1 MVVEK
6 VALCITHYNRVD
18 MLFKSFEKVYGDP
31 RISRIY
37 ISDDHSDTAAWHALT
52 ARVGDLNNSEVAK
65 TKHIILANRRGE
77 NIGCY
82 QNKSAALRM
91 TTQYGGTPP
100 DYAILLDSDNV
111 IDTSYLDALFR
122 VPEEYWDVK
131 TILAPEFAR
140 PAFRYHQ
147 FAASYFDKNTIK
159 QHIPDMKR
167 TQFDCLINCA
177 NYVVPVKEYLRVF
190 DPDFNPW
197 TCDTVYQL
205 YNWLKAGNGMYVV
218 PGMQYDHLIHDGS
231 HYKEHVHKVPGLFE
245 EITQKIMKL

>member
-6 VALCITHYNRVD
+6 VALCITTFERVD
-18 MLFKSFEKVYGDP
+18 LLLASFEKVKNDD
-31 RISRIY
+31 RISKI
-37 ISDDHSDTAAWHALT
+37 IIVDDA
-52 ARVGDLNNSEVAK
+52 SEPHYV
-65 TKHIILANRRGE
+65 TKILQKVYGVDKIIFFTRQD

-82 QNKSAALRM
+82 HNKANVLKMADLH
-91 TTQYGGTPP
+91 GH

-122 VPEEYWDVK
+122 VPDVYWDGK
-131 TILAPEFAR
+131 TILAPDFAR
-140 PAFRYHQ
+140 PHFDYRMFSAMFLDKYDIKYHI
-147 FAASYFDKNTIK
+147 ADMRNT
-159 QHIPDMKR
+159 R
-167 TQFDCLINCA
+167 FDCLINCA

-245 EITQKIMKL
+245 KITQDIMKL

>member
-18 MLFKSFEKVYGDP
+18 MVMKSFEKVYGDP

-37 ISDDHSDTAAWHALT
+37 ISDDRSDTAAWHALT
-52 ARVGDLNNSEVAK
+52 ARIGKLNNSDVAK
-65 TKHIILANRRGE
+65 NQHIILVDRHAYNV
-77 NIGCY
+77 GCY
-82 QNKSAALRM
+82 HNKAKALRM
-91 TTQYGGTPP
+91 SVGWESE
-100 DYAILLDSDNV
+100 YAILLDSDNV

-122 VPEEYWDVK
+122 VPEEYLDGK

-140 PAFRYHQ
+140 PAFNYQR
-147 FAASYFDKNTIK
+147 FAAAYFDKDSIK
-159 QHIPDMKR
+159 QHIPNMHR

-231 HYKEHVHKVPGLFE
+231 HYKEHNEKVPGLFK
-245 EITQKIMKL
+245 EITNKIMQL

>member
-18 MLFKSFEKVYGDP
+18 MVMKSFEKVANDH
-31 RISRIY
+31 RISAIIIY
-37 ISDDHSDTAAWHALT
+37 DDNSDNEPYNELF
-52 ARVGDLNNSEVAK
+52 ARTLYMDNVYLFAGRYNV
-65 TKHIILANRRGE
+65 
-77 NIGCY
+77 GCY
-82 QNKSAALRM
+82 HNKAQAIREADLLNDS
-91 TTQYGGTPP
+91 Q
-100 DYAILLDSDNV
+100 YAILLDSDNV

-122 VPEEYWDVK
+122 VPPEYWDGK
-131 TILAPEFAR
+131 TILAPDFAR
-140 PAFRYHQ
+140 PHFNYTQ
-147 FAASYFDKNTIK
+147 FAAYFLDKNTIK
-159 QHIPDMKR
+159 HHIPQMSR
-167 TQFDCLINCA
+167 TRFDCLINCA

-231 HYKEHVHKVPGLFE
+231 HYKEHNDKVPGLFK
-245 EITQKIMKL
+245 EITNKIMQL

>member
-6 VALCITHYNRVD
+6 VALCITNYNRYEL
-18 MLFKSFEKVYGDP
+18 LFKSFEKVWDDP
-31 RISRIY
+31 RLSTIH
-37 ISDDHSDTAAWHALT
+37 ISDDHSDESIWHQIT
-52 ARVGDLNNSEVAK
+52 DRVAYLNK
-65 TKHIILANRRGE
+65 KANNTLIWAHRLGK
-77 NIGCY
+77 NVGCY
-82 QNKSAALRM
+82 HNKAIVLGVNI
-91 TTQYGGTPP
+91 TE

-111 IDTSYLDALFR
+111 IDPSYLDALFR
-122 VPEEYWDVK
+122 VPPEYWDGK

-140 PAFRYHQ
+140 PAFNYQR
-147 FAASYFDKNTIK
+147 FAAAYFDKDSIK
-159 QHIPDMKR
+159 QHIPTMAS

-231 HYKEHVHKVPGLFE
+231 HYKEHNEKVPGLFK
-245 EITQKIMKL
+245 EITNKIMQL

>member
-6 VALCITHYNRVD
+6 VTLCITTYNRWE
-18 MLFKSFEKVYGDP
+18 LLLNSFSKVVNDD
-31 RISRIY
+31 RIAEVI
-37 ISDDHSDTAAWHALT
+37 ISDDHSYGLCADAVGNLPYMDYTFGEKARNKFRTYSNQSNLGCYHNKAVAL
-52 ARVGDLNNSEVAK
+52 GYAK
-65 TKHIILANRRGE
+65 TE
-77 NIGCY
+77 
-82 QNKSAALRM
+82 
-91 TTQYGGTPP
+91 
-100 DYAILLDSDNV
+100 YAILLDSDNV

-122 VPEEYWDVK
+122 VPEEYWDGK

-140 PAFRYHQ
+140 PAFKYHQ
-147 FAASYFDKNTIK
+147 FAAAYFDKDSIK
-159 QHIPDMKR
+159 QHIPTMAR

-231 HYKEHVHKVPGLFE
+231 HYKEHNEKVPGLFK
-245 EITQKIMKL
+245 EITNKIMQL

>member
-1 MVVEK
+1 MVGIEQ
-6 VALCITHYNRVD
+6 VAICITNYNRYEL
-18 MLFKSFEKVYGDP
+18 LFRSFEKVLHDP
-31 RISRIY
+31 RISRIV
-37 ISDDHSDTAAWHALT
+37 ISDDCSDFECVSNIAM
-52 ARVGDLNNSEVAK
+52 RIGDMVS
-65 TKHIILANRRGE
+65 RGIKKVDVVSH
-77 NIGCY
+77 NVNVGCY
-82 QNKSAALRM
+82 HNKAKVLSLV
-91 TTQYGGTPP
+91 GEE
-100 DYAILLDSDNV
+100 YAILLDSDNV

-122 VPEEYWDVK
+122 VPEMYLDGH
-131 TILAPEFAR
+131 TILAPDFAR
-140 PAFRYHQ
+140 PHFKYTQ
-147 FAASYFDKNTIK
+147 FSGTYLDSGTIK
-159 QHIPDMKR
+159 QHIPTMAR

-205 YNWLKAGNGMYVV
+205 YNWLKTGNGMYVV

>member
-18 MLFKSFEKVYGDP
+18 LLFKSFEKVLDDP

-37 ISDDHSDTAAWHALT
+37 IQDDCSDENTWNELVD
-52 ARVGDLNNSEVAK
+52 RVNSRNGLYTNHHV
-65 TKHIILANRRGE
+65 IILSRNQR
-77 NIGCY
+77 NLGCY
-82 QNKSAALRM
+82 HNKAASLYLAIPEGR
-91 TTQYGGTPP
+91 
-100 DYAILLDSDNV
+100 AILLDSDNV
-111 IDTSYLDALFR
+111 IDTKYLDALFR
-122 VPEEYWDVK
+122 VPPEYWNSN
-131 TILAPEFAR
+131 TILAPDFAR
-140 PAFRYHQ
+140 PHFNYAPFS
-147 FAASYFDKNTIK
+147 ASYFDKDSIK
-159 QHIPDMKR
+159 KHIPTMSQTR
-167 TQFDCLINCA
+167 FDCLINCA

>member
-1 MVVEK
+1 MVVDK
-6 VALCITHYNRVD
+6 VSLCITTYNRVSLL
-18 MLFKSFEKVYGDP
+18 MKSFDKVFNDP
-31 RISRIY
+31 RIGEIIICDDASNDDVKRQLWMIC
-37 ISDDHSDTAAWHALT
+37 SDLVDKPLSL
-52 ARVGDLNNSEVAK
+52 LSNK
-65 TKHIILANRRGE
+65 E
-77 NIGCY
+77 NLGCY
-82 QNKSAALRM
+82 HNKAKALS
-91 TTQYGGTPP
+91 YAKY

-122 VPEEYWDVK
+122 VPENYWDGK

-159 QHIPDMKR
+159 QHIPTMQR

-205 YNWLKAGNGMYVV
+205 YNWLKADNGMYVV

>member
-6 VALCITHYNRVD
+6 VALCITNYNRFEL
-18 MLFKSFEKVYGDP
+18 LFKSFEKVMTDK
-31 RISRIY
+31 RISKIF
-37 ISDDHSDTAAWHALT
+37 ISDDCSDREIMERVYEKALWLD
-52 ARVGDLNNSEVAK
+52 GNIESNYIIPAK
-65 TKHIILANRRGE
+65 TPK

-82 QNKSAALRM
+82 HNKAHALELADSH
-91 TTQYGGTPP
+91 GC

-122 VPEEYWDVK
+122 VPEEYWDGK
-131 TILAPEFAR
+131 TILAPDFAR
-140 PAFRYHQ
+140 PAFNYQR
-147 FAASYFDKNTIK
+147 FAASYFDKDSIK
-159 QHIPDMKR
+159 QHIPNMHR

-231 HYKEHVHKVPGLFE
+231 HYKEHNEKVPGLFK
-245 EITQKIMKL
+245 EITNKIMQL

>member
-18 MLFKSFEKVYGDP
+18 MVMRSFEKVADDP
-31 RISRIY
+31 RISAIIIY
-37 ISDDHSDTAAWHALT
+37 DDNSDKEAYN
-52 ARVGDLNNSEVAK
+52 DLFVRTLYMDNVYLFAGRQNV
-65 TKHIILANRRGE
+65 
-77 NIGCY
+77 GCY
-82 QNKSAALRM
+82 HNKAQAIREADLLNDSE
-91 TTQYGGTPP
+91 
-100 DYAILLDSDNV
+100 YAILLDSDNV

-122 VPEEYWDVK
+122 VPESYWDGK
-131 TILAPEFAR
+131 TILAPDFAR
-140 PAFRYHQ
+140 PH
-147 FAASYFDKNTIK
+147 FDYQRFSAMYLDKKYIK
-159 QHIPDMKR
+159 QFIPTMSR
-167 TQFDCLINCA
+167 TRFDCLINCA

-245 EITQKIMKL
+245 KITQDIMKL

>member
-18 MLFKSFEKVYGDP
+18 LLFKSFEKVLDDP

-37 ISDDHSDTAAWHALT
+37 ISDDNSRDEVWEELCN
-52 ARVGDLNNSEVAK
+52 RVDSTNERLKWEILKNRIVAYRN
-65 TKHIILANRRGE
+65 TRNV
-77 NIGCY
+77 GCY
-82 QNKSAALRM
+82 HNKAAVLS
-91 TTQYGGTPP
+91 YGV
-100 DYAILLDSDNV
+100 DDEYAILLDSDNV
-111 IDTSYLDALFR
+111 IDTSYLDAMFR
-122 VPEEYWDVK
+122 VPEEYLDGK

-147 FAASYFDKNTIK
+147 FAASYFDRNSIK
-159 QHIPDMKR
+159 QHIPTMQR

-245 EITQKIMKL
+245 QITQNIMKL

>member
-18 MLFKSFEKVYGDP
+18 MVMRSFEKVANDP
-31 RISRIY
+31 RISAIIIY
-37 ISDDHSDTAAWHALT
+37 DDNSDKEAYN
-52 ARVGDLNNSEVAK
+52 DLFVRTLYMDNVYVFAGRQNV
-65 TKHIILANRRGE
+65 
-77 NIGCY
+77 GCY
-82 QNKSAALRM
+82 HNKAQAIREADLLNDSE
-91 TTQYGGTPP
+91 
-100 DYAILLDSDNV
+100 YAILLDSDNV

-122 VPEEYWDVK
+122 VPQEYWDGK

-159 QHIPDMKR
+159 QHIPTMQS

-231 HYKEHVHKVPGLFE
+231 HYKENVHKVPGLFE

>member
-6 VALCITHYNRVD
+6 VALCITNYNRYTMV
-18 MLFKSFEKVYGDP
+18 FKAFEKVARDP
-31 RISRIY
+31 RIGQIIIY
-37 ISDDHSDTAAWHALT
+37 DD
-52 ARVGDLNNSEVAK
+52 NSEAGCLRNVVDKCKELFDAG
-65 TKHIILANRRGE
+65 IQVQVVNSSQ
-77 NIGCY
+77 NVGCY
-82 QNKSAALRM
+82 HAKAKALKM
-91 TTQYGGTPP
+91 AEMWGY

-122 VPEEYWDVK
+122 VPEEYWDGK
-131 TILAPEFAR
+131 TILAPDFAR
-140 PAFRYHQ
+140 PHFNYAPFS
-147 FAASYFDKNTIK
+147 ASYFDKDSIK
-159 QHIPDMKR
+159 KHIPSMSQTR
-167 TQFDCLINCA
+167 FDCLINCA

-190 DPDFNPW
+190 DPYFNPW

-245 EITQKIMKL
+245 QITQKIMKL